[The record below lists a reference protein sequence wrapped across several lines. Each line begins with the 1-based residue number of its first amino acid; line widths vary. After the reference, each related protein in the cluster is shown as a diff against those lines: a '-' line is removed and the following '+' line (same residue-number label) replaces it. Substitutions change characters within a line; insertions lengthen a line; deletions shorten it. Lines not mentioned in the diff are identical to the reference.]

1 MLSKLFIN
9 RFTLPLIERLSFRW
23 STAWRD
29 ALASAIAA
37 TLAWVLAKYLF
48 GHPHPVFAAISAVVG
63 LAPGLPS
70 HGKQAIGLMLGVA
83 TGIIVG
89 EAALWLPDAYPLLR
103 IGFATFFA
111 ISIAAL
117 YGQAPVVPIQ
127 AGVSAV
133 LMLAVGPESAGV
145 VRMLDV
151 VVGASV
157 GLVFSQVLLTPN
169 PIGII
174 DSSAKDLLEKLASGF
189 GKSLQALEEQN
200 AAKAQNAVQV
210 FSRAHDSLIALE
222 NGISMARN
230 TARWT
235 LRGRFVSREVKDI
248 ASRYERHAVRLYA
261 SALLFGEAFADA
273 LRKEEGPPPASLH
286 QRLANVASGCA
297 SIAKE
302 SEKPVLITVSSN
314 ELADAVSAPWQL
326 CLQHLSTVESTL
338 LTFGFI
344 TENEAQKIATTVK

>member
-48 GHPHPVFAAISAVVG
+48 GHPHPVFAAISAVVC

-314 ELADAVSAPWQL
+314 ELADVVSAPWQL

>member
-1 MLSKLFIN
+1 MFAKLFFN
-9 RFTLPLIERLSFRW
+9 RFTNPLIERVVSRW
-23 STAWRD
+23 SSAWRD

-37 TLAWVLAKYLF
+37 ALAWILAQHFF
-48 GHPHPVFAAISAVVG
+48 GHAHPVFAAISAVVC

-70 HGKQAIGLMLGVA
+70 HGKQAIGLMVGVA
-83 TGIIVG
+83 TGILVG
-89 EAALWLPDAYPLLR
+89 EAALWLPDSYPLLR
-103 IGFATFFA
+103 IGFATFAA
-111 ISIAAL
+111 IAIAAL
-117 YGQAPVVPIQ
+117 YGLAPVVPIQ

-133 LMLAVGPESAGV
+133 LMLAVGPESAGA

-151 VVGASV
+151 IMGAGV
-157 GLVFSQVLLTPN
+157 GLVFSQILMTPN

-174 DSSAKDLLEKLASGF
+174 DSSAKELLEKLASGF
-189 GKSLQALEEQN
+189 EKSLEALEN
-200 AAKAQNAVQV
+200 NDASKAHNAVQI
-210 FSRAHDSLIALE
+210 FSSAHDSLITLE
-222 NGISMARN
+222 NGIAMARN

-235 LRGRFVSREVKDI
+235 LRGRFASREVKDI